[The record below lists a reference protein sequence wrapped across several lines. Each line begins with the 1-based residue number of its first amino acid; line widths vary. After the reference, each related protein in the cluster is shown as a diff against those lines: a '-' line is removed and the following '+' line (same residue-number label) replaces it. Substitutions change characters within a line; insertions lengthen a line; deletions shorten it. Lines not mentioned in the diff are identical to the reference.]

1 MHKYPRL
8 KRRSDFG
15 RVFKFGRTVGDRY
28 IILFILSNKSGN
40 GRVGFTSQRSAGSA
54 VKRNRIRRRMR
65 ALFSLFAENLNDCGD
80 VILLGKKPVLTEDW
94 PRLVQSMQRLLIKG
108 GCMQRRL

>member
-1 MHKYPRL
+1 MAKFQRL

-28 IILFILSNKSGN
+28 IVLFILVN
-40 GRVGFTSQRSAGSA
+40 GRGEGRIGFTSQRSAGSA

-65 ALFSLFAENLNDCGD
+65 ALFSLFAPDMKACGD
-80 VILLGKKPVLTEDW
+80 MIVLGKKAVLSEDW
-94 PRLVQSMQRLLIKG
+94 DRLVQSMRRLLVKG
-108 GCMQRRL
+108 GCLDKRM